1 MTEAG
6 EDRNR
11 RMPLINICFTE
22 HETELRK
29 YNYLMLYKS
38 AQIMLISQENDT
50 NYILVF
56 FNELGNLVLPKHCEH
71 VHVYA
76 KSLCLCICCV
86 LIG

>member
-1 MTEAG
+1 
-6 EDRNR
+6 
-11 RMPLINICFTE
+11 
-22 HETELRK
+22 
-29 YNYLMLYKS
+29 MLYKS

-56 FNELGNLVLPKHCEH
+56 FNAVGNLVLHKQSEH

>member
-1 MTEAG
+1 MATIFFWEV
-6 EDRNR
+6 N
-11 RMPLINICFTE
+11 LITDGI
-22 HETELRK
+22 LKK
-29 YNYLMLYKS
+29 YTYLMLYKS

-56 FNELGNLVLPKHCEH
+56 FNALGNLVLPKHREH